1 MKFKKSQVSI
11 EYLIIIGFVTFTITA
26 ILLLALFYSNI
37 SKDQIRYVQT
47 ESYAKKII
55 SSAETVYYSGQPS
68 KATIMVYLPEG
79 VSSVEIIENNL
90 VFSVD
95 SKTGAIKNAYSS
107 NVPIEGNL
115 SASSGVKKIR
125 LEAVSNHVAVS
136 ES

>member
-1 MKFKKSQVSI
+1 
-11 EYLIIIGFVTFTITA
+11 VTFTITA

-68 KATIMVYLPEG
+68 KATITVYLPEG
-79 VSSVEIIENNL
+79 VSSVEIIEDNL

-95 SKTGAIKNAYSS
+95 SKTGVIKNAYSS
-107 NVPIEGNL
+107 NVPLEGNL
-115 SASSGVKKIR
+115 SSSSGVKKIR
-125 LEAVSNHVAVS
+125 LEAVSNYVAIS